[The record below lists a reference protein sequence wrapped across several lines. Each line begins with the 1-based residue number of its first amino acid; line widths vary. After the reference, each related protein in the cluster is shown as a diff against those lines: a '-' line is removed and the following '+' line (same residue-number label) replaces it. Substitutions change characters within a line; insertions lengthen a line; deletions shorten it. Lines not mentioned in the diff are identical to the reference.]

1 MSLLWVVRHGQASF
15 WDDNYDKLS
24 PLGEEQ
30 ARCLGAYC
38 VERGARVDHVVAG
51 PLERQKRTAEIAGEV
66 VRAAGLPWPNV
77 EVVDALAEMPIE
89 ALAREVMPQLMLEH
103 EPLQRLIM
111 QFQTVEDREE
121 KQRLFQKGF
130 EIVAEHWQ
138 GGRAKS
144 QSIENWEGFHGRV
157 ARALT
162 EIMGGKHGGKHVA
175 VFTSGGPMAI
185 AVQHALGTT
194 PEKTLQL
201 VWRVRNSAIT
211 EFLFT
216 DGRMTLS
223 AFNTTP
229 HLSEERLISYR

>member
-30 ARCLGAYC
+30 AQRLGAYC
-38 VERGARVDHVVAG
+38 VAQGARIDHVFSG
-51 PLERQKRTAEIAGEV
+51 PLQRQQRTAELAGEV
-66 VRAAGLPWPNV
+66 VRAAGLPWP
-77 EVVDALAEMPIE
+77 ELEIVDALAEMPIE

-103 EPLQRLIM
+103 ESLRDLIM

-138 GGRAKS
+138 GGRVKS
-144 QSIENWEGFHGRV
+144 ETLEKWEGFHSRV
-157 ARALT
+157 ANALT
-162 EIMGGKHGGKHVA
+162 DILDGRHGGKHVA

-194 PEKTLQL
+194 PEKTLEL
-201 VWRVRNSAIT
+201 VWRVRNCAIS

-216 DGRMTLS
+216 DGRITLS

-229 HLSEERLISYR
+229 HLSEERLVTYR